1 LIRNTQKQIERIYF
15 NWRINLIPEKNIL
28 FFGDPRGGTT
38 WMGETLSELFKL
50 PILWEPMLVRKD
62 SRFAKFNFASR
73 QYLDENYENEQINN
87 SFLNLL
93 KGKGIDHWEIKHTNT
108 KELRK
113 SKAAIIKF
121 TRGSM
126 LLPYI
131 TKQFSFEKKP
141 IYMIRNPFAVV
152 ASQLKHPGWK
162 NADSHFEIP
171 TGIYNEVYDIHAEF
185 LKTLQTKEEVL
196 TAEWALSNKVV
207 LNHSR
212 HNKDWIFI
220 TYEQTLIN
228 PKQTLIKILA
238 EWNCSNLKLDK
249 LDFNR
254 KSRTSLSK
262 KITPVNVQLEHWK
275 SSFTS
280 LQIQKMQDVL
290 NYFEID
296 YNNLSNK

>member
-1 LIRNTQKQIERIYF
+1 MIRNTQKQIERIYF
-15 NWRINLIPEKNIL
+15 NLRINLIPEKNIL

-50 PILWEPMLVRKD
+50 PILWEPMLLRKD

-73 QYLDENYENEQINN
+73 QYLDEDYPNKQIKKSFN
-87 SFLNLL
+87 SLF

-108 KELRK
+108 TELNK

-141 IYMIRNPFAVV
+141 IYMLRNPMAVV

-162 NADSHFEIP
+162 NVEPQLHVPI
-171 TGIYNEVYDIHAEF
+171 GICTDIYGIHADF
-185 LKTLQTKEEVL
+185 LRSLKTKEEIL
-196 TAEWALSNKVV
+196 IAEWALSNSIV
-207 LNHSR
+207 LNHTR
-212 HNKDWIFI
+212 HDKDWIFV

-228 PKQTLIKILA
+228 PHQTLNKIL
-238 EWNCSNLKLDK
+238 EKWNCSHLKLDK
-249 LDFNR
+249 LDFNK

-275 SSFTS
+275 TSFTN

-290 NYFEID
+290 NYFKID
-296 YNNLSNK
+296 YDQLTN

>member
-1 LIRNTQKQIERIYF
+1 
-15 NWRINLIPEKNIL
+15 
-28 FFGDPRGGTT
+28 
-38 WMGETLSELFKL
+38 
-50 PILWEPMLVRKD
+50 
-62 SRFAKFNFASR
+62 
-73 QYLDENYENEQINN
+73 
-87 SFLNLL
+87 
-93 KGKGIDHWEIKHTNT
+93 
-108 KELRK
+108 
-113 SKAAIIKF
+113 
-121 TRGSM
+121 M

-290 NYFEID
+290 RELVKQYNEINNK
-296 YNNLSNK
+296 YNEYKKKRKPLNKSIKSEMKKEGLHKAQFDNIVVSYSVRERSSIEEEKLLTILKEKGLDEFIVVTEKPDVELLEEAILANKVDASILSKCVKTKEIEYLTVNEK